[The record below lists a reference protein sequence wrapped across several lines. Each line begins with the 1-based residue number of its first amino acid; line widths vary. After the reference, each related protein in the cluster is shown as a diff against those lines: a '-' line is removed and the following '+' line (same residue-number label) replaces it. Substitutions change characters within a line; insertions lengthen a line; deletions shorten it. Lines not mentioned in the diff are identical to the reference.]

1 MAKSMPIREVRS
13 MTMSCDPV
21 GNLLLLK
28 MAFNGG
34 KEACVYLPAHI
45 VFWLLKHLPVN
56 QDPNL
61 PPPPELPQVYAQ
73 DWDDNFTLRQ
83 PQLLGQKVER
93 LGLPRVFT
101 VQCKQFAD
109 AIRMTIEFD
118 DQRPDL
124 PVLMNRTNV
133 ELMRQFMMTYKDSLM
148 DLGLF

>member
-73 DWDDNFTLRQ
+73 DWDDNFT
-83 PQLLGQKVER
+83 
-93 LGLPRVFT
+93 PRVFT

>member
-73 DWDDNFTLRQ
+73 DWDDNFT
-83 PQLLGQKVER
+83 
-93 LGLPRVFT
+93 PRVFT

-124 PVLMNRTNV
+124 PVLLNRTNV

-148 DLGLF
+148 DLDLF